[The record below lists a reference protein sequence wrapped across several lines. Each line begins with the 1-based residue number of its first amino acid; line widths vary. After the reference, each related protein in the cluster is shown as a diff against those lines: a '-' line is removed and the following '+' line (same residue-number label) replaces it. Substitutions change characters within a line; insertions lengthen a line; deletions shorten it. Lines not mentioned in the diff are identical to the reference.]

1 RRAAASS
8 RLAPRRR
15 AAAVY
20 PSVPSRG
27 AAPPPTRAPGAAA
40 AHSAAE
46 SISRRARFLGDDRL
60 VAHELPQVVDLL
72 GEVARA
78 HDLLGIALREARLDD
93 LLDAAGAR
101 RHHRDAVR
109 EIDRLTHVMGDEDH
123 GLGGAPDDGEQL
135 LMHERAR
142 LRVERPERL
151 VHQQDRRLDRQ
162 RARDGDALL
171 HAARELRRE
180 TVLEALEVDEVDQLL
195 RALLAFGARPAL
207 LLQAVKDVLPHR
219 LPRVEREILEDDA
232 AVGPGAGNRTPGD
245 GDAPRL

>member
-1 RRAAASS
+1 
-8 RLAPRRR
+8 
-15 AAAVY
+15 
-20 PSVPSRG
+20 
-27 AAPPPTRAPGAAA
+27 
-40 AHSAAE
+40 
-46 SISRRARFLGDDRL
+46 
-60 VAHELPQVVDLL
+60 
-72 GEVARA
+72 
-78 HDLLGIALREARLDD
+78 
-93 LLDAAGAR
+93 
-101 RHHRDAVR
+101 
-109 EIDRLTHVMGDEDH
+109 
-123 GLGGAPDDGEQL
+123 APDDGDQL

-245 GDAPRL
+245 GDAPRLDRQEAAKEIEQRALAAAARPEQRDELLLAHIERDAVERQHRLAARRTIGVAHRAEGDTGVRHACAALNAAVLLLPSPATGRRTCSRRSRSSAGQAPSG